1 MFLNKIK
8 LCSLLSGRYKCT
20 LLTIIFILFF
30 AANPVLD
37 EEHFLHTP
45 LIVVYYLFLV
55 LAPYF
60 ISSRIRV
67 LAITLPVGIA
77 GIIGKL
83 LFDYSVLAANTFVF
97 DCFAGILLIFF
108 DLVLITCVIVYTCSM
123 RKISL
128 ESVFGSILTY
138 FLIAFCFADA
148 FFIINRMSA
157 GAFTGATNPEMMTN
171 FRDML
176 YFSFTTLTTLGYGDI
191 VPHSE
196 LAKRMVCMEVVTGV
210 LFVAVFIGRI
220 IALFTSYQMQR
231 GLRRPVNRRI
241 STYKVRHRSIRGI
254 KGPGFAV
261 RSRKKKSMFNAE

>member
-1 MFLNKIK
+1 MILNKIM
-8 LCSLLSGRYKCT
+8 LDAMISGRYKCT
-20 LLTIIFILFF
+20 LLTIMFIIFF

-37 EEHFLHTP
+37 EEHFMHGP
-45 LIVVYYLFLV
+45 LIVIYYLFLI

-60 ISSRIRV
+60 IASRVRV
-67 LAITLPVGIA
+67 LAITLPFGIA
-77 GIIGKL
+77 GILGKL
-83 LFDYSVLAANTFVF
+83 LFDYSPMAANTFAF
-97 DCFAGILLIFF
+97 DCFFGVLLICF

-128 ESVFGSILTY
+128 EAVSGSIMTY
-138 FLIAFCFADA
+138 FMIAFCFADI
-148 FFIINRMSA
+148 FFIINRMSP
-157 GAFTGATNPEMMTN
+157 GAFSGVGDAEIMAR

-191 VPHSE
+191 VPRSE
-196 LAKRMVCMEVVTGV
+196 LAKRLVCIEVVTGV

-261 RSRKKKSMFNAE
+261 RSRKKKSMFKV